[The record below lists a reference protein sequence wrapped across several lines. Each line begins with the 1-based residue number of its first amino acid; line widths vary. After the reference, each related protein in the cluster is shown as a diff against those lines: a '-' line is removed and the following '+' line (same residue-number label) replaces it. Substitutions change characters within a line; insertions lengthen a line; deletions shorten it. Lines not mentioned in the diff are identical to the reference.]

1 MRAIDANVVVRFPAG
16 DDPEQASRARALIDE
31 GDDFVPA
38 DGVAPE

>member
-1 MRAIDANVVVRFPAG
+1 MRAIDANVVVRFLTG
-16 DDPEQASRARALIDE
+16 DDPEQVARARALIDQ